1 HSRLK
6 AWIKRFHG
14 VATKYLE
21 HYLGWFRFMDT
32 PENLNENRLFSI
44 QQQLIRT

>member
-1 HSRLK
+1 
-6 AWIKRFHG
+6 
-14 VATKYLE
+14 
-21 HYLGWFRFMDT
+21 MDT

>member
-1 HSRLK
+1 
-6 AWIKRFHG
+6 

-21 HYLGWFRFMDT
+21 HYLGWFRFMDN
-32 PENLNENRLFSI
+32 PENLNGNRLFSI